1 MARKKYNE
9 KRFDIIKNVY
19 VDCWTEDTSYGFR
32 HLAELVKDRQ
42 VYEDAKA
49 TYYNRTWESYDYESV
64 LKNLLERTI
73 KSNTL
78 SGYAIKK
85 FKQMVKNPDRVKE
98 GLKPLK
104 SVAMIARLGDLFAD
118 NTKDKN
124 SWKKRM
130 LKAGLENK
138 GLDMPDD
145 FDDLPEEEQERRLNG
160 AIEAIS

>member
-1 MARKKYNE
+1 MSKTRINE
-9 KRFDIIKNVY
+9 KRFDITRKVH
-19 VDCWTEDTSYGFR
+19 VKCWTENTSYGFR
-32 HLAELVKDRQ
+32 HLAELNDNYYVEER
-42 VYEDAKA
+42 AKA

-130 LKAGLENK
+130 LKAGLGNSMDIPE
-138 GLDMPDD
+138 G
-145 FDDLPEEEQERRLNG
+145 FDDLSEEEQERRLNG